1 MSTST
6 QVNKLK
12 INKLTKEQYS
22 SIAPSDTELYFVLD
36 EEENYL
42 PSQEG
47 QAGKYLTTNGNEASW
62 ADVGGLPSQEGN
74 EGKFLATDGT
84 IPVWETI
91 DIEGIET
98 ELSNKADKTLDNVI
112 WDSVDIADIPMS
124 VSVLSGSG
132 TISLKDNNLYKL
144 TSSGNIVFS
153 LPSVTDTS
161 KFHQIMVQLKMST
174 VVTINAGTS
183 YYFNS
188 EAPDLSKA
196 GSYDFVWEYDNING
210 HWVFGATSK
219 GTA

>member
-6 QVNKLK
+6 KVNKLK
-12 INKLTKEQYS
+12 INKLLKEQYD
-22 SIAPSDTELYFVLD
+22 SIVPSDTELYFVLD

-42 PSQEG
+42 PPQEG
-47 QAGKYLTTNGNEASW
+47 QAGKYLTTNGRRASW
-62 ADVGGLPSQEGN
+62 KDVEGLPSQEGN
-74 EGKFLATDGT
+74 EGKFLTTNGT
-84 IPVWETI
+84 IPIWETI

-98 ELSNKADKTLDNVI
+98 ELSNKANKTLDNVI
-112 WDSVDIADIPMS
+112 WDSVDISDIP
-124 VSVLSGSG
+124 VSMRELSGSG
-132 TISLKDNNLYKL
+132 TISLEDNNLYKL
-144 TSSGNIVFS
+144 TSSGNIIFN

-174 VVTINAGTS
+174 VVTIDVGTT

-196 GSYDFVWEYDNING
+196 GSYDFVWEYDNTDG

>member
-12 INKLTKEQYS
+12 INTLTKEQYS
-22 SIAPSDTELYFVLD
+22 SIVPSDTELYFVLD

-62 ADVGGLPSQEGN
+62 VDVWGSM
-74 EGKFLATDGT
+74 
-84 IPVWETI
+84 
-91 DIEGIET
+91 
-98 ELSNKADKTLDNVI
+98 
-112 WDSVDIADIPMS
+112 SVDELD
-124 VSVLSGSG
+124 GSG
-132 TISLKDNNLYKL
+132 TLLLEDNSLYKL
-144 TSSGNIVFS
+144 TSSGDIVFS
-153 LPSVTDTS
+153 LPTISDTS
-161 KFHQIMVQLKMST
+161 KFHQIMVQFKMST

-183 YYFNS
+183 YYFDS

-196 GSYDFVWEYDNING
+196 GNYNFVWEYDNIDS
-210 HWVFGATSK
+210 HWVFGAISK